1 MINAVLLGTLAIVD
15 AGFCGFRDAA
25 GRDRRIEKKPY
36 YAHAIRRGMALG
48 AVVLIPSAAAIVLIA
63 RSSGLELWPDL
74 LAAAGRMV
82 AVYGAYATLV
92 VGALGVYRVAS
103 GDLRTL
109 ATVAVLGP
117 FTLIRPLVI
126 CAGGVWGAAAAA
138 HGTTAVVCSL
148 AAAAM
153 IGFEFALGAVVKRPA

>member
-1 MINAVLLGTLAIVD
+1 MIAALLLGSLAVVD

-25 GRDRRIEKKPY
+25 GRDRRIEKRPY
-36 YAHAIRRGMALG
+36 YLRAVRRGMALG
-48 AVVLIPSAAAIVLIA
+48 AAMLLPFGAAIALVA
-63 RSSGLELWPDL
+63 DGVLWPDL
-74 LAAAGRMV
+74 LSVAARMV
-82 AVYGAYATLV
+82 LVYGAYATV
-92 VGALGVYRVAS
+92 VVSALALYKVAS

-126 CAGGVWGAAAAA
+126 CAGGVWGAIGAA
-138 HGTTAVVCSL
+138 HPTSALIACL

-153 IGFEFALGAVVKRPA
+153 IGFEFALGAIRTTHAN